1 MEWGIFD
8 YCVFLIIGIGII
20 YGVYRGFIMSAAGA
34 LSSLISW
41 VGALAF
47 TKPLALVLDRQYSLV
62 SRIVYLAQSSD
73 TITNIT
79 VRKSPI
85 SLLTDS
91 QISQTF
97 QQMEMTKFFKSYL
110 QRVIASPDLDKTQTF
125 GDFVDNTIAT
135 YILHLLSFLGLF
147 LVIFVICLVVRA
159 IIQHSFKIP
168 GLRFGDGII
177 GAGFGALQGLLF
189 IFIVFSLLPMVF
201 LIVPDSMVAQLLGD
215 ISQTPVAGKFYE
227 HNIILNGIIR
237 MLT

>member
-8 YCVFLIIGIGII
+8 YCVFLIIGIGVI

-34 LSSLISW
+34 LSSVISW

-62 SRIVYLAQSSD
+62 DRIIYLAQSSD

-79 VRKSPI
+79 VRKSPLT
-85 SLLTDS
+85 LLTDS

-110 QRVIASPDLDKTQTF
+110 QRVLSTTNVDKTQTF
-125 GDFVDNTIAT
+125 GDFVDTTIAT
-135 YILHLLSFLGLF
+135 FILHLLSFLGLF
-147 LVIFVICLVVRA
+147 IVIFVLCLVIRA
-159 IIQHSFKIP
+159 LIQHSFKIP
-168 GLRFGDGII
+168 GLRIGDGII
-177 GAGFGALQGLLF
+177 GAGFGAIQGLLF
-189 IFIVFSLLPMVF
+189 IFIVFSVLPMIF
-201 LIVPDSMVAQLLGD
+201 LIVPDSMVAEFLGD
-215 ISQTPVAGKFYE
+215 ISQTPVAGRFYE

>member
-34 LSSLISW
+34 LSSVVSW

-62 SRIVYLAQSSD
+62 DKVIYLAQSSD

-79 VRKSPI
+79 VRKSPMY
-85 SLLTDS
+85 LLTDS

-97 QQMEMTKFFKSYL
+97 QQMEMTKFFKNYL
-110 QRVIASPDLDKTQTF
+110 QRVLTTTNVDKTQTF
-125 GDFVDNTIAT
+125 GDFVDTTIAT
-135 YILHLLSFLGLF
+135 FILHLLSFLGLF
-147 LVIFVICLVVRA
+147 IVIFVLCLVIRA
-159 IIQHSFKIP
+159 LIQHSFKIP
-168 GLRFGDGII
+168 GLRIGDGII
-177 GAGFGALQGLLF
+177 GAGFGAIQGLLF
-189 IFIVFSLLPMVF
+189 IFIVFSVLPMIF
-201 LIVPDSMVAQLLGD
+201 LIVPDSMVAEFLGD